1 MSPEPPPEK
10 VRPDQRPICSQ
21 PKIAGFHR
29 SCFREFTTFRLPAT
43 GEVLKFFR
51 PFGKWHFLTKGCD
64 FSFAAWFFPFA
75 RPFEGLPYFMGCMKL
90 HHQSLQI
97 HAGTARNPTN
107 SRHVYLQIHEVNPRN
122 QANSMIFRT
131 CRSYS
136 TPSNQRRKSK
146 TPS

>member
-1 MSPEPPPEK
+1 MAIEI
-10 VRPDQRPICSQ
+10 VDFPIDSMVDLS
-21 PKIAGFHR
+21 I
-29 SCFREFTTFRLPAT
+29 PAT

>member
-1 MSPEPPPEK
+1 
-10 VRPDQRPICSQ
+10 
-21 PKIAGFHR
+21 
-29 SCFREFTTFRLPAT
+29 
-43 GEVLKFFR
+43 
-51 PFGKWHFLTKGCD
+51 
-64 FSFAAWFFPFA
+64 
-75 RPFEGLPYFMGCMKL
+75 LPYFMGCMKL

-97 HAGTARNPTN
+97 HAGTARNRTN
-107 SRHVYLQIHEVNPRN
+107 SRHVYLQFHEVNPRN